1 MEPKVV
7 TISKIASKLKKVS
20 KPKIVDKPKIGMEK
34 NHKYGEYKK
43 LVIKQLK
50 KYFKKLDNI

>member
-43 LVIKQLK
+43 LVIK
-50 KYFKKLDNI
+50 